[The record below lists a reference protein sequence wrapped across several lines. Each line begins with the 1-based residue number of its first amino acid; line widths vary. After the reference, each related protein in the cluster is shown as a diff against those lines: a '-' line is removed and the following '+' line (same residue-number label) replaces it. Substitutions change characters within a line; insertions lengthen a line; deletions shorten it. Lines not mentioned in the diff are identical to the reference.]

1 LSTPTGNSED
11 EKKKSL
17 KQDWAMQTQSQKA
30 FLQGQ
35 SQSQHQI
42 HTQAQLLSHVQSQ
55 SITPRR
61 VPRSPTGRPM
71 LSRVAESMY
80 WMSRYMER
88 AEHVARIVT
97 VNFNMLM
104 DLGELAPSMQEKQW
118 QGVLQ
123 ILRLDNTVEGKTI
136 LSASDRNIGVR
147 VADYMSFNPL
157 NRNSLISC
165 LTKAREN
172 ARSIRESISA
182 EMWETL
188 NTLYWSLLADD
199 VKQRMEESPAQ
210 VFQSV
215 IMGSMLFQGVSDQTL
230 PHGQGWQFIQL
241 AKYLERVD
249 MTCRIIDTKFDIL
262 RADEPTMETPLRNIQ
277 WMAVLRSCSSIEAYR
292 RRHVGDLDPQRLA
305 AFLILDKESPRSI
318 RYCVREAQN
327 AIAGIA
333 AAVHPQE
340 IDLTERILG
349 RLNSQL
355 EFSESREFSGAGLKY
370 VLRQIQENTAE
381 AASAVQR
388 SYFLH

>member
-1 LSTPTGNSED
+1 MNKQPEEKDSAKAKARASNKKED
-11 EKKKSL
+11 
-17 KQDWAMQTQSQKA
+17 WGMQTQSMPMA
-30 FLQGQ
+30 
-35 SQSQHQI
+35 
-42 HTQAQLLSHVQSQ
+42 TPVLSGG
-55 SITPRR
+55 R

-71 LSRVAESMY
+71 LARVAESMY

-88 AEHVARIVT
+88 AEHVARIVS

-104 DLGELAPSMQEKQW
+104 DLGELAHSMQEKQW
-118 QGVLQ
+118 QGVLR
-123 ILRLDNTVEGKTI
+123 ILRLDHTPEGQA
-136 LSASDRNIGVR
+136 LLAASDRNIGLR
-147 VADYMSFNPL
+147 VSSFMTFDPANK
-157 NRNSLISC
+157 NSLISC

-188 NTLYWSLLADD
+188 NTLYWSLHSEDA
-199 VKQRMEESPAQ
+199 VQRLEESPQQ
-210 VFQSV
+210 VFHSV
-215 IMGSMLFQGVSDQTL
+215 MMGSMLFQGVSDQTL
-230 PHGQGWQFIQL
+230 PHGQSWQFLQL

-262 RADEPTMETPLRNIQ
+262 RSVEATLESPLSNIQ

-305 AFLILDKESPRSI
+305 AFLVLDKESPRTI
-318 RYCVREAQN
+318 RYCVKQAQH

-333 AAVHPQE
+333 DCVHPQE
-340 IDLTERILG
+340 IDPAERILG

-355 EFSESREFSGAGLKY
+355 EYAETREFSGAGLKY
-370 VLRQIQENTAE
+370 VLKQIQENTAE
-381 AASAVQR
+381 AASAIQR